1 MDFFKIIKEL
11 ATGMDITVRIKEK
24 NGKLTV
30 GITPEIQNSS
40 RIVPLVMTGTPEELD
55 EGFMDNV
62 AAPLGETKTQLLN
75 LELHKKS
82 IDEHVEEEKEEP
94 KKPAKPAKPAA
105 KKSATK
111 KKAAPKKKA
120 DKKPDVPDSEDIAP
134 DEEDQQPE
142 TPQEEEKGPEPLF

>member
-1 MDFFKIIKEL
+1 MDFFKTIKEL
-11 ATGMDITVRIKEK
+11 ATGMDITIRIKEK

-82 IDEHVEEEKEEP
+82 IGEHVEEEKEDTKKSTKSSVK
-94 KKPAKPAKPAA
+94 KKPV
-105 KKSATK
+105 K
-111 KKAAPKKKA
+111 KKATPKKKTGEKTEA
-120 DKKPDVPDSEDIAP
+120 PESDDITA

-142 TPQEEEKGPEPLF
+142 APQEEEKGPEPLF